1 MNLMGLQVQT
11 SFHGKTELD
20 EVSSPLDS
28 NMLLKKKN
36 KGLHKINAPSTDAP
50 GFSSRMPGLALKVN
64 TEGLSLMS
72 NVKACNEGM
81 SPLMERFAMNKLKS
95 QE

>member
-1 MNLMGLQVQT
+1 MLM
-11 SFHGKTELD
+11 
-20 EVSSPLDS
+20 
-28 NMLLKKKN
+28 KKKN
-36 KGLHKINAPSTDAP
+36 KGLQNLKNAPSTDAP

-95 QE
+95 QD